1 MSPQPSHWPRYP
13 NRPPAE
19 FTTSRKSPPSPN
31 SPGHARSLWQLS
43 GTAISLCY
51 RRSGCQHICC
61 NRATVRNIGKR
72 IQAASAGSS
81 AIWNRCLSKKRSGG
95 RSPESAPIRQES
107 SACTSSITPPRT
119 PPSLRVR
126 LGDGADKRRDLRLF
140 QNSPFAVSAMGHLC
154 PPIWLAISES
164 CGPPQFPVTS
174 ATPSKRIGILK
185 LLEREGDMVSFRS
198 SRRKAATAASVSDTR
213 HLA

>member
-43 GTAISLCY
+43 GAAISLCY

-81 AIWNRCLSKKRSGG
+81 AIWNRCLSKKRSGERWPG
-95 RSPESAPIRQES
+95 SAPIRQES

-119 PPSLRVR
+119 PPSRRVR
-126 LGDGADKRRDLRLF
+126 LGDHRRLPHWRSEFRREEVVTWDRPLLLLVPMSLDPDVIIVRQIRKDEPSNLDRIDRSLMLVGDRAVRTN
-140 QNSPFAVSAMGHLC
+140 QNRV
-154 PPIWLAISES
+154 
-164 CGPPQFPVTS
+164 
-174 ATPSKRIGILK
+174 
-185 LLEREGDMVSFRS
+185 
-198 SRRKAATAASVSDTR
+198 R
-213 HLA
+213 HTC